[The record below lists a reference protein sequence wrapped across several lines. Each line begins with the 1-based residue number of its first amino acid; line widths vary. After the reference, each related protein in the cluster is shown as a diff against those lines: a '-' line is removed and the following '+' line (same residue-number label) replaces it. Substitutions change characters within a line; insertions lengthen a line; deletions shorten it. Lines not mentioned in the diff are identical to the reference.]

1 MGCCS
6 LMEHIHPSDEYC
18 EYDDDILMKRY
29 EQFDEDAPVGFS
41 PWGEI
46 RNHPSDG
53 DELLTMKVIKMIK
66 TVAGGKV
73 LLMKMIKIMK
83 MIATVAGGGGAILDD
98 DILSA
103 ESEAVGR
110 S

>member
-1 MGCCS
+1 MNS
-6 LMEHIHPSDEYC
+6 LMRMLLWFFLHDR
-18 EYDDDILMKRY
+18 K
-29 EQFDEDAPVGFS
+29 
-41 PWGEI
+41 I

-53 DELLTMKVIKMIK
+53 DELLTMKVIEMIK
-66 TVAGGKV
+66 TVAGV
-73 LLMKMIKIMK
+73 LMNKMIK

>member
-1 MGCCS
+1 MRM
-6 LMEHIHPSDEYC
+6 LQ
-18 EYDDDILMKRY
+18 L
-29 EQFDEDAPVGFS
+29 VFS

-53 DELLTMKVIKMIK
+53 DEVLTMKMIKMIKTVAGGGVLIMKMMKMIK

-98 DILSA
+98 DILSV